1 MATSEQLERKVDCTR
16 SEIEQTLS
24 QLRERLR
31 PGLVMDDL
39 VDFARD
45 NGGAEFVRKLGRQ
58 VADNPLPVALMGA
71 GFAWLMVAQNR
82 PAAVPGQAQSSFN
95 EWAERTHAMT
105 EYDSERRTGM
115 DDSKSGSMYG
125 QASETMGR
133 AGEAMSGARDRASDM
148 MGKARETTSGAY
160 QKVSSSVSSAMDS
173 VSSRMPST
181 RSITNFMQ
189 EEPMVLAGI
198 GVALGAIIG
207 AMLPTTRIE
216 EQYVGPAAGSLKE
229 QAKDAAR
236 EQWERGKQ
244 MASEGWDEAKEA
256 ASRTWED
263 AKNEAQ
269 KSWDD
274 PQRRMSDG
282 SAGQAGDMTGTRTP
296 LVPSEQGERMADT
309 TLRGGSNT

>member
-24 QLRERLR
+24 QLRDRLR

-71 GFAWLMVAQNR
+71 GLAWLMVAQNR
-82 PAAVPGQAQSSFN
+82 PAAASGQAPSSFN
-95 EWAERTHAMT
+95 EWAERTDAMT
-105 EYDSERRTGM
+105 DYDSERQSRMG
-115 DDSKSGSMYG
+115 DSKSDSMSG
-125 QASETMGR
+125 RASEAMG
-133 AGEAMSGARDRASDM
+133 GARQRASDA

-181 RSITNFMQ
+181 RRITNFMQ

-198 GVALGAIIG
+198 GVALGAIVG

-269 KSWDD
+269 KSWDGGE
-274 PQRRMSDG
+274 RRMSDG
-282 SAGQAGDMTGTRTP
+282 SAGQTGDMTGTPTP
-296 LVPSEQGERMADT
+296 LVPSEQGDRDRMADAT
-309 TLRGGSNT
+309 SRNSNS